1 MRRRYVAPISNSPP
15 LPCALLSNLQLWRQS
30 YRKSMEEYKEAMK
43 EYSAAR
49 GGVTSPLA
57 DIHDD
62 EISDEA
68 EAGAVDTDAEATFG
82 EESEEDAPAK
92 APSPPPKV
100 PSPPAAKTP
109 RANKRQKVGK
119 TNGIIAP
126 TPAPAA
132 APSPIPVPIP
142 SIVKS
147 TSILPPGSGPAV
159 ENPAQPKEKG
169 KKVKGSKEP
178 SPEES
183 KKKRTARKAKGDEET
198 EAAPVESAPPVE
210 KKKRDRKR
218 KSEGTAA

>member
-1 MRRRYVAPISNSPP
+1 
-15 LPCALLSNLQLWRQS
+15 
-30 YRKSMEEYKEAMK
+30 MEEYKEAMK
-43 EYSAAR
+43 EYAAAR
-49 GGVTSPLA
+49 GGVVTSPLA

-92 APSPPPKV
+92 APSPPPKI

-119 TNGIIAP
+119 TNGVIAP
-126 TPAPAA
+126 IPAPAA

-142 SIVKS
+142 SMVKP
-147 TSILPPGSGPAV
+147 TSILPPGSSPAV
-159 ENPAQPKEKG
+159 ENPPQPKEKG

-183 KKKRTARKAKGDEET
+183 KKKRTARKVKGDEET
-198 EAAPVESAPPVE
+198 EVAPVESAPPVE

-218 KSEGTAA
+218 KSEGTVA

>member
-1 MRRRYVAPISNSPP
+1 MLQSNSPP

-43 EYSAAR
+43 EYAAAR
-49 GGVTSPLA
+49 GVVTSPLA

-82 EESEEDAPAK
+82 EESEEDAPVK

-119 TNGIIAP
+119 TNGVIAP
-126 TPAPAA
+126 IPAPAA

-142 SIVKS
+142 PMVKS
-147 TSILPPGSGPAV
+147 TSILPPGSSPAI
-159 ENPAQPKEKG
+159 ENPAQPKG

-218 KSEGTAA
+218 KSEGTTA